1 MVSTGVLGRGL
12 DLVGV
17 KLVVNFDMP
26 SSMDEYVHQVKGL
39 LSTTVLLMNF
49 VFLKKKFIFG
59 CAGSSLL
66 FGLLAYCRER
76 GPLPS
81 CGERGLLSSRG
92 EWGLLP
98 SCSVQPPR
106 CSGLSR
112 CGAQAQSTGSVVGV
126 QGLSCSVVHRIFS
139 EQGSNPCLLQWQQI
153 LYHQITREDPTRAFF
168 YARYC
173 RYSREFFFKQ
183 NIKLHIFLL
192 LKYMYLRTSLVV

>member
-1 MVSTGVLGRGL
+1 M
-12 DLVGV
+12 
-17 KLVVNFDMP
+17 
-26 SSMDEYVHQVKGL
+26 
-39 LSTTVLLMNF
+39 
-49 VFLKKKFIFG
+49 FIFG

-66 FGLLAYCRER
+66 FGLLAYCGER

-81 CGERGLLSSRG
+81 CGELGLLSSRGERGLLSSRG

-106 CSGLSR
+106 RSGLSR

-126 QGLSCSVVHRIFS
+126 QGLSCSVVHRSFS

-153 LYHQITREDPTRAFF
+153 LYHQITREDPTRAFS

>member
-1 MVSTGVLGRGL
+1 M
-12 DLVGV
+12 
-17 KLVVNFDMP
+17 
-26 SSMDEYVHQVKGL
+26 
-39 LSTTVLLMNF
+39 
-49 VFLKKKFIFG
+49 FIFG

-66 FGLLAYCRER
+66 FGLLAYCGEQ

-81 CGERGLLSSRG
+81 CGELGLLSSRGERGLLSSRG

-106 CSGLSR
+106 RSGLSR

-126 QGLSCSVVHRIFS
+126 QGLSCSVVHRSFS

-153 LYHQITREDPTRAFF
+153 LYHQITREDPTHAFS